1 MIETQ
6 KRVFVTDCEGPVTK
20 NDNAA
25 ELAEAF
31 IPEGESLFRKISLY
45 DDYLAEIERRPGYK
59 AGDTL
64 KLILPFL
71 KAFGVDDRTMR
82 KFSRRNIQMIPLA
95 DKVLGKIHSLA
106 PSYIVSTSYS
116 PYIQGVC
123 DVISFPLDCTFSTKV
138 TLDDFDLSENDK
150 KAIRETHKRILEL
163 PDIKIPEG
171 ASEMSDINGQ
181 DIETIGSL
189 NSLFWDELASLEI
202 YGLVESVNPIGGK
215 EKAQAIEEIV
225 EIEGTSIENVV
236 YVGDSITDAEAF
248 RLIRNGGGLAVS
260 FNGNNWAVREA
271 MIALT
276 GSNALPIEWIAT
288 AFILFG
294 SDSLDDLMIQRVS
307 EKNLEDI
314 ISRSSRIRK
323 TVRTEKI
330 GALG

>member
-1 MIETQ
+1 MPESQ

-31 IPEGESLFRKISLY
+31 IPEGESLFRKISIY
-45 DDYLAEIERRPGYK
+45 DDYLAEIARKPGYK
-59 AGDTL
+59 AGNTL

-71 KAFGVDDRTMR
+71 KAFGVDDRSMR
-82 KFSRRNIQMIPLA
+82 KFSRRNIQMIPFA

-123 DVISFPLDCTFSTKV
+123 DVIGFPLDCTFSTQV
-138 TLDDFDLSENDK
+138 TLDNFDLSDMDK
-150 KAIRETHKRILEL
+150 KVIRDAHKRILEL
-163 PDIKIPEG
+163 PDIKIPEV
-171 ASEMSDINGQ
+171 SHNESDMDEKDLEI
-181 DIETIGSL
+181 IGHL
-189 NSLFWDELASLEI
+189 NKFFWYEFPNLEI
-202 YGLVESVNPIGGK
+202 YNLVESVNPIGGL
-215 EKAQAIEEIV
+215 EKAQAINEIV
-225 EIEGTSIENVV
+225 EVEGSSIENVV
-236 YVGDSITDAEAF
+236 YVGDSITDVEAF
-248 RLIRNGGGLAVS
+248 RLVRNGGGLAVS

-276 GSNALPIEWIAT
+276 GSNALVIEWIAT

-294 SDSLDDLMIQRVS
+294 PDSLTDLMIQRVTDG
-307 EKNLEDI
+307 NLDDI
-314 ISRSSRIRK
+314 ITRSSQIRK

-330 GALG
+330 AALG